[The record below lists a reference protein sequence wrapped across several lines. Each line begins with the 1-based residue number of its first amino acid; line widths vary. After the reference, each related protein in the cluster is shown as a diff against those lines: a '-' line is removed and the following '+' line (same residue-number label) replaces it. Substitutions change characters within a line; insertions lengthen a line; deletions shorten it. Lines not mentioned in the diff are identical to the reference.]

1 MKRIRERVGD
11 EPRDSKVGMLPKK
24 RREDSCL
31 VLSASP
37 FPLLQLTHDVHMA
50 EEVGLPLPPT
60 SP

>member
-1 MKRIRERVGD
+1 MGD
-11 EPRDSKVGMLPKK
+11 EPGDSKVGMLPKK

-37 FPLLQLTHDVHMA
+37 FPLLQLTQDVHMA
-50 EEVGLPLPPT
+50 EEAGLPLPPT